1 MKETGSYV
9 IRYDCQDSSGNEAV
23 ALFRTVN
30 VEDKSCPEVTLL
42 GSQVNYVEAGYKWV
56 DPGASCA
63 DDLDDSCTAIVHG
76 DTVNTGGAF
85 YERKSCYDILINT
98 CHEQHIAANDQT
110 DLPDNHVDHSDRAVL
125 RGC

>member
-1 MKETGSYV
+1 MGDASKSVEYTDKGATCMDDVDGTLSSAVEVSGQVVNMKKTGSYV

-63 DDLDDSCTAIVHG
+63 DDLDDSCTTIV
-76 DTVNTGGAF
+76 
-85 YERKSCYDILINT
+85 
-98 CHEQHIAANDQT
+98 
-110 DLPDNHVDHSDRAVL
+110 
-125 RGC
+125 